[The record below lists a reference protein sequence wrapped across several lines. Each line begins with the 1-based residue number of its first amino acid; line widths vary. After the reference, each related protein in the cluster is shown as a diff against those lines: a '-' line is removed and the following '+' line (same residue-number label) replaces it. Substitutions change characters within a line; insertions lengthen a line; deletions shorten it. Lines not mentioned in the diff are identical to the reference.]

1 MRDRVLTPFAMVTTA
16 AALAAVTAL
25 AACQQPPATELTDSQ
40 RDAIVSEVNETV
52 DQVFEAMNSH
62 DAERLMTHYL
72 QSGDFAYAGVTD
84 VKLGFDL
91 FSRVVSPWYV
101 ANPEVTFEHE
111 IVQTSA
117 LSPTTAVA
125 LVRGKSTVS
134 EALLW
139 TQVYV
144 KQDGKWLIAH
154 EHESWPMCVEP
165 PRPHPMT
172 EQPPQ

>member
-1 MRDRVLTPFAMVTTA
+1 MHNRILTLLGVAAM
-16 AALAAVTAL
+16 L
-25 AACQQPPATELTDSQ
+25 AACQQPPAAELTDSQ
-40 RDAIVSEVNETV
+40 REAIASEVSETV
-52 DQVFEAMNSH
+52 GQVFEAMNSH

-72 QSGDFAYAGVTD
+72 QSEDFAYAGVTD
-84 VKLGFDL
+84 FKLGYEL
-91 FSRVVSPWYV
+91 FTRVVSPWYI

-111 IVQTSA
+111 IVQTSV

-144 KQDGKWLIAH
+144 KQGGRWLIAH
-154 EHESWPMCVEP
+154 EHESWPICVEAP
-165 PRPHPMT
+165 QPHPMT